1 MELKNQYPAIYDIRH
16 EIIKIYSA
24 QNKIDKAINELE
36 NYLILMPNHP
46 EASEILKYLK
56 ERL

>member
-24 QNKIDKAINELE
+24 QNKIDKVEEFYKELK
-36 NYLILMPNHP
+36 NKGWRCK
-46 EASEILKYLK
+46 LK
-56 ERL
+56 